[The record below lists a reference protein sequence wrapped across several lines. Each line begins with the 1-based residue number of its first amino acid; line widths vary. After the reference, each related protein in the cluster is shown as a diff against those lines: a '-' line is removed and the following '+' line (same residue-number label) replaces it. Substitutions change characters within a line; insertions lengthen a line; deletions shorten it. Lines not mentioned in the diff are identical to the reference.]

1 MKECFA
7 EIVLF
12 HLSPAIN
19 LVLQTVM
26 KLHVSVGRKV
36 VNPRIY
42 SILHVD
48 ARLPP
53 LAPVDAPELQA
64 DRYRETNRNWLKM
77 KLKLDNVNKRFKRF
91 KGLLKCKDSTQ
102 ILF

>member
-1 MKECFA
+1 MS
-7 EIVLF
+7 
-12 HLSPAIN
+12 HLSPAVN
-19 LVLQTVM
+19 LVLQPVM

-42 SILHVD
+42 TILHVD

-53 LAPVDAPELQA
+53 LVPVDVPELQA

-77 KLKLDNVNKRFKRF
+77 KLKLDNVNKRFQRF
-91 KGLLKCKDSTQ
+91 KGLFKV
-102 ILF
+102 

>member
-1 MKECFA
+1 M
-7 EIVLF
+7 F
-12 HLSPAIN
+12 HLSPAVN
-19 LVLQTVM
+19 LVLQPVM

-42 SILHVD
+42 TIPHVD
-48 ARLPP
+48 ALLPP

-77 KLKLDNVNKRFKRF
+77 KLKLDNVNKRFQRF
-91 KGLLKCKDSTQ
+91 KGLFKV
-102 ILF
+102 

>member
-1 MKECFA
+1 MDA
-7 EIVLF
+7 MS
-12 HLSPAIN
+12 HLSSAVN

-26 KLHVSVGRKV
+26 KLHVSAGRKV

-42 SILHVD
+42 TILHVD
-48 ARLPP
+48 ALLSP
-53 LAPVDAPELQA
+53 LAPVDAPEPQA

-91 KGLLKCKDSTQ
+91 KGLFKV
-102 ILF
+102 

>member
-1 MKECFA
+1 MS
-7 EIVLF
+7 

-19 LVLQTVM
+19 LLLQAVM
-26 KLHVSVGRKV
+26 KLYVSAGRDV

-42 SILHVD
+42 TIPNVD
-48 ARLPP
+48 ALLPP
-53 LAPVDAPELQA
+53 LAPVDVPELQA

-91 KGLLKCKDSTQ
+91 KGLLKV
-102 ILF
+102 

>member
-26 KLHVSVGRKV
+26 KLHLSVGRKV

-77 KLKLDNVNKRFKRF
+77 KLKLDNVNKRFKGLF
-91 KGLLKCKDSTQ
+91 KV
-102 ILF
+102 

>member
-1 MKECFA
+1 M
-7 EIVLF
+7 F

-48 ARLPP
+48 ALLPP
-53 LAPVDAPELQA
+53 LAPVDAAILVETV
-64 DRYRETNRNWLKM
+64 RYRETNRNWLKM

-91 KGLLKCKDSTQ
+91 KGLFKV
-102 ILF
+102 